1 MVPVR
6 FINKSGER
14 VILYQKDG
22 SILKFLE
29 NGKRFDRDPNEGT
42 LRTSVISQHEKPPPP
57 QAQPRWIDEIEW
69 TTEVSENSVYA
80 PFKTIIFEDGNK
92 VRLKKRYFWTYPKM
106 DWPVVVFTFKS
117 PKMKMIR
124 ERLDGDSSVL
134 ASIFLNGIPVR
145 KSVSPSSKYS
155 EYRNW
160 YFVEQPVKK
169 TAPKQMECTEIIQ
182 YGEGIRNG
190 TELNKLAK
198 LKAEEEERE
207 KIKLV

>member
-1 MVPVR
+1 
-6 FINKSGER
+6 
-14 VILYQKDG
+14 
-22 SILKFLE
+22 
-29 NGKRFDRDPNEGT
+29 
-42 LRTSVISQHEKPPPP
+42 
-57 QAQPRWIDEIEW
+57 
-69 TTEVSENSVYA
+69 
-80 PFKTIIFEDGNK
+80 
-92 VRLKKRYFWTYPKM
+92 
-106 DWPVVVFTFKS
+106 
-117 PKMKMIR
+117 MKLIR
-124 ERLDGDSSVL
+124 ERLDRDSSVL

-155 EYRNW
+155 QYRYW

-198 LKAEEEERE
+198 LKAEEEKRE